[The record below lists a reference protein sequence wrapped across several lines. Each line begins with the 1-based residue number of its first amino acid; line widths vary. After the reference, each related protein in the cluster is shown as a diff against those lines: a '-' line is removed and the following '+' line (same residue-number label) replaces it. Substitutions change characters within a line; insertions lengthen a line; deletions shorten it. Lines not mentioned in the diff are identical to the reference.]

1 MLKDEL
7 GCGAYDDLSFL
18 MICGHLYTVWDV
30 DVQTIAARKVEE
42 LPLSPHTGGDYK
54 LGSALYFITLVFELF
69 LTFQCLFFLI
79 SLFFHI
85 PYPELVLCLRTE
97 V

>member
-7 GCGAYDDLSFL
+7 GCGAYDDLWASVHSL
-18 MICGHLYTVWDV
+18 GCGRAG
-30 DVQTIAARKVEE
+30 IAARKAEE

-54 LGSALYFITLVFELF
+54 LGSTLYFITLVFELF

-85 PYPELVLCLRTE
+85 PCPDPVLCLRTE

>member
-18 MICGHLYTVWDV
+18 MICGRLYTVGDV
-30 DVQTIAARKVEE
+30 EVRAIAAHKAEK

-54 LGSALYFITLVFELF
+54 LGSTLYFITLVFELF
-69 LTFQCLFFLI
+69 LTFQCLFFYIFIFPHSI
-79 SLFFHI
+79 S
-85 PYPELVLCLRTE
+85 
-97 V
+97 